1 MLNGETY
8 QCYDAHELILTLT
21 LTPSSQTVWSVSD
34 LNILLCFTLQ
44 IILFDDFILK
54 KQMNLKLQNWRVSQH
69 TCQI

>member
-1 MLNGETY
+1 MVKPINAMMLM
-8 QCYDAHELILTLT
+8 QLILTLT

-54 KQMNLKLQNWRVSQH
+54 KQMNLKLQN
-69 TCQI
+69 